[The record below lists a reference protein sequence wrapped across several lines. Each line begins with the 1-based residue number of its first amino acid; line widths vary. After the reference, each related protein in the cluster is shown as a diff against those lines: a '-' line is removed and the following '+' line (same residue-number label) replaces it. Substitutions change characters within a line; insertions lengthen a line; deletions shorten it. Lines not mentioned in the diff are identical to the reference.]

1 MSKSQWYETTL
12 NDSDDSDGVS
22 PWGSG
27 VPRNCPVSLSS
38 VSAVSQQ
45 CHSSV
50 TAALEGWE
58 ATPLYS

>member
-12 NDSDDSDGVS
+12 NDSDDSDDSVGAS

-45 CHSSV
+45 CHSGTRRLGSHS
-50 TAALEGWE
+50 
-58 ATPLYS
+58 PL